1 MYKFFFLINPVSGG
15 GQGKVIHKF
24 LPEIMESMNF
34 KSDDWKSEF
43 TRKEGLDEQVHE
55 AIAST
60 ETLIAVGGDGTVS
73 SVLSIMLES
82 QFADRVQI
90 GLIPLGTGNDLARV
104 LGLYKPFVDKG
115 LLYLVRRL
123 LMAKSKPFDI
133 WTVNGKYALANYFSA
148 GIDARIA
155 HDFNHDRAT
164 GVISSNSVI
173 ANKLHYVK
181 RFFADRAYHLK
192 SGWLSM
198 VENTPEL
205 IENIDLTGHTTVIVG
220 NIPSFASGANPFFE
234 SNMSDGYLEV
244 VCVPNMLNFLLAI
257 AVGNIPV
264 VGYFLKKHLLKSR
277 KVRSLTLDLADNE
290 YIQLDGEDLSG
301 KLGNRVTIQ
310 FACQVRMLV
319 LEE

>member
-24 LPEIMESMNF
+24 LPEIMESMDF
-34 KSDDWKSEF
+34 KADEWKAEF
-43 TRKEGLDEQVHE
+43 TRKEGMEEQILT
-55 AIAST
+55 ALSST
-60 ETLIAVGGDGTVS
+60 EKLVAVGGDGTVS
-73 SVLSIMLES
+73 SVLSIMLSSEY
-82 QFADRVQI
+82 ADRVHI

-104 LGLYKPFVDKG
+104 LGLYKPFADKG

-123 LMAKSKPFDI
+123 LMAKSRPFDI

-192 SGWLSM
+192 SGKISM
-198 VENTPEL
+198 VVNTPEL
-205 IENIDLTGHTTVIVG
+205 NETVDLTGHTTVIVG
-220 NIPSFASGANPFFE
+220 NIPSFASGANPFFK
-234 SNMSDGYLEV
+234 SDMADGYLEV

-264 VGYFLKKHLLKSR
+264 IGYLLKKNLLKSR
-277 KVRSLTLDLADNE
+277 KVRSLTLELADDE

-301 KLGNRVTIQ
+301 KVGNRVTIQ
-310 FACQVRMLV
+310 FACQVHMLT

>member
-24 LPEIMESMNF
+24 LPEIMESMDF
-34 KSDDWKSEF
+34 KSDEWKSEF
-43 TRKEGLDEQVHE
+43 TRKDGLNEQVLK
-55 AIAST
+55 ALSST
-60 ETLIAVGGDGTVS
+60 ETLVAVGGDGTVS
-73 SVLSIMLES
+73 SVLSIMLTSED
-82 QFADRVQI
+82 ADRVQI

-104 LGLYKPFVDKG
+104 LGLYKPFADKG

-123 LMAKSKPFDI
+123 LMAKARPFDI

-155 HDFNHDRAT
+155 HDFNQDRAM

-205 IENIDLTGHTTVIVG
+205 VENVDLTGHTTVIVG
-220 NIPSFASGANPFFE
+220 NIPSFASGANPFFK
-234 SNMSDGYLEV
+234 SDMADGYLEV
-244 VCVPNMLNFLLAI
+244 VCVPNILLAI

-264 VGYFLKKHLLKSR
+264 VGYILKKHLLKSR

-301 KLGNRVTIQ
+301 KVGRRVTIQ
-310 FACQVRMLV
+310 FACQVHMLT

>member
-24 LPEIMESMNF
+24 LPEIMESMDF
-34 KSDDWKSEF
+34 KSDEWKSEF
-43 TRKEGLDEQVHE
+43 TRKDGMNEQIRT
-55 AIAST
+55 ALSSS

-73 SVLSIMLES
+73 SVLSIMLTSEY
-82 QFADRVQI
+82 ADKVQI

-104 LGLYKPFVDKG
+104 LHLYKPFVDKG

-123 LMAKSKPFDI
+123 LMAKSRPFDI

-155 HDFNHDRAT
+155 HDFNQDRAT
-164 GVISSNSVI
+164 GVISSNSVV

-181 RFFADRAYHLK
+181 RFFADRAYQLK
-192 SGWLSM
+192 SGKIS
-198 VENTPEL
+198 VVDHSTGESESH
-205 IENIDLTGHTTVIVG
+205 DLTGHKTVIVG
-220 NIPSFASGANPFFE
+220 NIPSFASGANPFFK
-234 SNMSDGYLEV
+234 SDMSDGCLEV

-264 VGYFLKKHLLKSR
+264 IGFFMKKYLLRSR
-277 KVRSLTLDLADNE
+277 KVRALTLDLADDE
-290 YIQLDGEDLSG
+290 YIQMDGEDLSG
-301 KLGNRVTIQ
+301 KVGNRVTIQ
-310 FACQVRMLV
+310 FACQVRMLS